1 MSIDANEFEFIKEN
15 DPSFD
20 RYGPIEKCTIE
31 YGSENWEDYVM
42 SQFNE
47 NELYIDEKGNKYPTL
62 NGMRRVS
69 LFVLGN
75 IIRSGPTK
83 VFSNFVDAS
92 YCVYELLFDN
102 GRSYSASADGFPSNI
117 AGSYSIYPTAMAESR
132 AEARAYR
139 KALLLSTAAAEEVR
153 GNEKVFSTVLQTVKE
168 YDSEGDISSQQI
180 SIIETKCKSMKIDKA
195 KFLQSENVSVDFKG
209 AKKSDGINLS
219 KKISEFQQKGIPEEL
234 KSK

>member
-1 MSIDANEFEFIKEN
+1 MSEFEFEKESEE
-15 DPSFD
+15 DVP
-20 RYGPIEKCTIE
+20 E
-31 YGSENWEDYVM
+31 YGSEGWEDYVM

-47 NELYIDEKGNKYPTL
+47 NELYVDEAQKKYPTL

-69 LFVLGN
+69 LSTLGRP
-75 IIRSGPTK
+75 IKSGP
-83 VFSNFVDAS
+83 VSVVSNLSDAS
-92 YCVYELLFDN
+92 YCIYELVFES
-102 GRSYSASADGFPSNI
+102 GHTFSAAADGFPSNI